1 MRAAVVLLALAA
13 CDPAWG
19 VHVHLRDA
27 AAGRPVADATVAV
40 ACKDDGGLYP
50 VGWMR
55 HSDAAGD
62 GRLFD
67 LGWQWPVG
75 CDLYVAKPGYQTQWI
90 RYRDLC
96 PNGPAHCDRVFAF
109 DLMMVPD

>member
-1 MRAAVVLLALAA
+1 VRAALLIALLAA

-19 VHVHLRDA
+19 VQVHLRDPA
-27 AAGRPVADATVAV
+27 SGAPVADATVAV

-55 HSDAAGD
+55 KSDAAGD
-62 GRLFD
+62 GRVFD

-75 CDLYVAKPGYQTQWI
+75 CDLYVAKPGYETQWI

-96 PNGPAHCDRVFAF
+96 PNGPSHCDRVFAF
-109 DLMMVPD
+109 DLMMVRD